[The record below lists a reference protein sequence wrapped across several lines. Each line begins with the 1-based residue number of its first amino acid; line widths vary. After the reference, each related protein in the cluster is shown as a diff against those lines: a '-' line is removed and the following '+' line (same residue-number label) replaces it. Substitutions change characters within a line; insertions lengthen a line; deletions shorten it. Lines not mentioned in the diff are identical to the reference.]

1 MLGNNRYRDTLKK
14 VLGLTKRPVFKN
26 ILLVVGITLIVKGIG
41 FFKESVVASEF
52 GLSQQ
57 LDTFFIAMLIPGFI
71 STVFLGSFK
80 NVFIPNYIGELKT
93 GNNISPFQTTGFLMV
108 FGISC
113 IFLLFAYLITDVY
126 LQTFFAGHTNEYYQM
141 VKIQFY
147 FLAPCII
154 LWGVS
159 TLISG
164 LLNINNEFKY
174 SSLNTIF
181 IPIAIII
188 CVFFF
193 KDFLGELTLAVGT
206 LIGSFLNLLFV
217 LYIANSK
224 NIIALS
230 RPNFKNKNVLLMLKQ
245 VPVKASSGFFT
256 GLIGVTDQYFAAQL
270 ALGSIAAL
278 NYGIKIPTFITG
290 LLILAMGNVLLPHF
304 SRKVLE
310 NRDKA
315 FNDLYRML
323 KWLFIS
329 STIVALI
336 AIFFSDFVVQLLF
349 ERNEFTSEDTH
360 TVANIQK
367 IILVYA
373 PFTIC
378 GMVLVNFLTS
388 INKNVF
394 MAQLAFGSM
403 LLNILLDYIFMEY
416 YGIYGIA
423 LCTTVIY
430 IIRSV
435 ILLRYT
441 IKQKEMGN
449 ENT

>member
-1 MLGNNRYRDTLKK
+1 MVNI
-14 VLGLTKRPVFKN
+14 KN
-26 ILLVVGITLIVKGIG
+26 ISVLLKRGISLAKQPVVKNIILVVGITFAVKGLG
-41 FFKESVVASEF
+41 FLKESIIASEF
-52 GLSQQ
+52 GLSLQ

-71 STVFLGSFK
+71 NTVFLGSFK

-93 GNNISPFQTTGFLMV
+93 GNDIGPFQATGFLMV
-108 FGISC
+108 LGLSL
-113 IFLLFAYLITDVY
+113 IFLFFAYLITDLY
-126 LQTFFAGHTNEYYQM
+126 LQTFFAGQTEEYYHLI
-141 VKIQFY
+141 KIQFY
-147 FLAPCII
+147 FLAPCIV
-154 LWGVS
+154 LWGFS
-159 TLISG
+159 TLLSG

-188 CVFFF
+188 CVLFYRQA
-193 KDFLGELTLAVGT
+193 LGELTLATGT
-206 LIGSFLNLLFV
+206 LIGSFLNLLFI
-217 LYIANSK
+217 LFIATRKKIIKLSK
-224 NIIALS
+224 
-230 RPNFKNKNVLLMLKQ
+230 PDFQNKNALLMLKQ
-245 VPVKASSGFFT
+245 VPAKASSGFFT

-278 NYGIKIPTFITG
+278 NYGIKIPAFITG
-290 LLILAMGNVLLPHF
+290 LLILAMSNVLLPHF
-304 SRKVLE
+304 SVKVLD
-310 NRDKA
+310 NREKA
-315 FNDLYRML
+315 FTDLYKIL

-329 STIVALI
+329 SAIVAII
-336 AIFFSDFVVQLLF
+336 AIFLSDFVVQLLF
-349 ERNEFTSEDTH
+349 ERNEFTSEDTY

-367 IILVYA
+367 IILIYA

-403 LLNILLDYIFMEY
+403 LLNILLDFIFMKY

-441 IKQKEMGN
+441 VKQKNLGE
-449 ENT
+449 